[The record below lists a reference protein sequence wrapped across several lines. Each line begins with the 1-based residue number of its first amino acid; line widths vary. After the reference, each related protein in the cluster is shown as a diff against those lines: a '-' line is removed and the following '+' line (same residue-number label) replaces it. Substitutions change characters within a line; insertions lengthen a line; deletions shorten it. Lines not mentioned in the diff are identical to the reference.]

1 VAGDVERRDTARTD
15 NDSKK
20 RGAIIIRGGE
30 KTLTPST
37 PDITKDRV
45 ASGDPR
51 FLNERNVPN
60 ESGQVSPPT
69 LKRGDVNGQNNRA
82 RARAGGL
89 TDEDLPAVA
98 SLRPTRRAIQKDP
111 SGSLTAARRQ

>member
-1 VAGDVERRDTARTD
+1 VAGDVERRDTARTN

-20 RGAIIIRGGE
+20 GGAIFIRGGE
-30 KTLTPST
+30 ETLTPST

-45 ASGDPR
+45 ASGDSR
-51 FLNERNVPN
+51 FLDERNVPH

-69 LKRGDVNGQNNRA
+69 FQRGDVNGQNHRA

-89 TDEDLPAVA
+89 ADEDLPAVA
-98 SLRPTRRAIQKDP
+98 SLRAT
-111 SGSLTAARRQ
+111 